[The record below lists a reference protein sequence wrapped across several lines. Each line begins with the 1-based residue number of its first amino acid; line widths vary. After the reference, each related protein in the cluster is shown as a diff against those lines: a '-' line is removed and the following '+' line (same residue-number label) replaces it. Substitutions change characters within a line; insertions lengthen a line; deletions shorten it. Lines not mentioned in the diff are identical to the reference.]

1 MLITMDYLH
10 HIYAGRCAHSL
21 ARRGQ
26 SPERTILLF
35 GVRSAGPRGPG
46 TGRGLMV
53 TRARPRPTLHPGLDS
68 AMTRR
73 RELGGCVDPPVTLSS
88 RKSGCSRGVSCDAST
103 GWPRLL
109 PQFGTASA
117 AFRKRA
123 FPQHTACRH
132 KPAGPVC
139 FCKRCIN
146 VKDRPEPLFEAHN
159 GMRDHSRC
167 GSAIRSPV
175 CAHFFR

>member
-1 MLITMDYLH
+1 MDYLH
-10 HIYAGRCAHSL
+10 HIYAGRCGHFL
-21 ARRGQ
+21 ARREQ
-26 SPERTILLF
+26 APERTILLF
-35 GVRSAGPRGPG
+35 GVSRLAWIGNGEGVDGHAPR
-46 TGRGLMV
+46 R
-53 TRARPRPTLHPGLDS
+53 RRTLHPGLDS

-73 RELGGCVDPPVTLSS
+73 RELGGL
-88 RKSGCSRGVSCDAST
+88 
-103 GWPRLL
+103 RLPAGNVVFQEVRVQQWCFMRRQHWL
-109 PQFGTASA
+109 TAA
-117 AFRKRA
+117 VAPIWDCICRFRKRA

-132 KPAGPVC
+132 KPADPVC

-159 GMRDHSRC
+159 SVRDHSRC